1 MFQDGVEAIRM
12 LTSRQTPGLEGRES
26 GTAGAESAVGI
37 RLAARRQVERIR
49 RTLAARPVVT
59 LALLAIITLG
69 VYVEQMGMSERLRTT
84 WHLVNHWDLAIAAT
98 MPGAGFFRAAVA
110 WLPTRAPAALLAG
123 APPSAGPFLMA
134 DYGFVAVTSLTFV
147 PYFVALWWLG
157 RHPIP
162 AAMRARA
169 LWVIVGAGAAFG
181 ALLLFS
187 PSAPSHDPIA
197 YGSYGRLMAV
207 YHANPFLAVPGD
219 YPRDPLLA
227 ANEWPRAATA
237 YGPLWNI
244 LSFLLAPVV
253 GDDPLRS
260 NMVFRVVAYAFHL
273 ANIGILV
280 AAFRALPER
289 FAAWRARGLLIY
301 AWNPLVVVEVAAGH
315 NDVAMLT
322 LILLGL
328 YLLARGRMVLA
339 MLGLAGALLIK
350 SSAWPLVLV
359 ILLGVWLAGV
369 GGGGVA
375 RRDARRHAWVRPLR
389 AAAVVA
395 GTVVLG
401 YLPFVWGH
409 SPSDLS
415 AASKAQPTEQALS
428 LHVASS
434 FATLAGALTGSGA
447 LPAPLAADLAR
458 GLLVL
463 SNPTL
468 WTATVSLALVVACYF
483 VLPLARRSATLPSAL
498 AWVYTVFLVFL
509 SIFHLLRTW
518 YVVPLVGLVALA
530 PGGRAIRRFTLLLTA
545 TTQIENLFLSKA
557 PPFDGWQPWTWL
569 LVMGIP
575 LVVLAVDLRREGFSW
590 RRATARGRDVLLA
603 GLAALPGRLGAA
615 VAALP
620 LGGRR

>member
-1 MFQDGVEAIRM
+1 M
-12 LTSRQTPGLEGRES
+12 LTSRRTRDLEKSDGGGTGGNTAPVARHAVDGLDMGWH
-26 GTAGAESAVGI
+26 
-37 RLAARRQVERIR
+37 AARVYGERVR
-49 RTLAARPVVT
+49 GALAARPLLT
-59 LALLAIITLG
+59 LALLAVAALG
-69 VYVEQMGMSERLRTT
+69 VYVEQAGMSERLRTT
-84 WHLVNHWDLAIAAT
+84 WHLVNQWDLAIAAT

-110 WLPTRAPAALLAG
+110 WLPTQPPPALLAG
-123 APPSAGPFLMA
+123 APASSGPFLMA
-134 DYGFVAVTSLTFV
+134 DYGFVAVTALTFV
-147 PYFVALWWLG
+147 PYFAALWWLG

-237 YGPLWNI
+237 YGPLWNF

-280 AAFRALPER
+280 AAFRNLPER
-289 FAAWRARGLLIY
+289 FVAWRARGLLIY

-369 GGGGVA
+369 GSGGAV
-375 RRDARRHAWVRPLR
+375 RRDTRRDVWRDAWVRPLR

-395 GTVVLG
+395 GAVVLG

-409 SPSDLS
+409 SPSDLG

-434 FATLAGALTGSGA
+434 FATVAGALTGSGA

-463 SNPTL
+463 ANPTL
-468 WTATVSLALVVACYF
+468 WTAAVSLALVVACYF

-590 RRATARGRDVLLA
+590 RRDAARSRDLLLA
-603 GLAALPGRLGAA
+603 GLAELPGRLGAA
-615 VAALP
+615 VA
-620 LGGRR
+620 RRET

>member
-1 MFQDGVEAIRM
+1 MTGSDATGEVARGGASTRARRPGVW
-12 LTSRQTPGLEGRES
+12 
-26 GTAGAESAVGI
+26 
-37 RLAARRQVERIR
+37 LAARQRIEWVR
-49 RTLAARPVVT
+49 RALAARPALA
-59 LALLAIITLG
+59 LALLAVAALG
-69 VYVEQMGMSERLRTT
+69 LYVEQAGMSERLRTT
-84 WHLVNHWDLAIAAT
+84 WHLVNQWDLAIAAT

-110 WLPTRAPAALLAG
+110 WLPTTAPAPLLAG
-123 APPSAGPFLMA
+123 APSSAGPFLMA
-134 DYGFVAVTSLTFV
+134 DYGFVAITALTFI

-157 RHPIP
+157 RHPLS
-162 AAMRARA
+162 AAAGGRV
-169 LWVIVGAGAAFG
+169 LWVIVGAGVAFS

-237 YGPLWNI
+237 YGPLWNF

-260 NMVFRVVAYAFHL
+260 NMIFRVVALGFHL
-273 ANIGILV
+273 ANIGILA
-280 AAFRALPER
+280 AAFRHLPER
-289 FAAWRARGLLIY
+289 FAAWRERGLLIY

-369 GGGGVA
+369 GSGAAA
-375 RRDARRHAWVRPLR
+375 RRDAWARPLK

-395 GTVVLG
+395 GAVVLG

-409 SPSDLS
+409 SLSDLS

-434 FATLAGALTGSGA
+434 FATVASALTGSGA
-447 LPAPLAADLAR
+447 LPTPLAADLAR

-463 SNPTL
+463 SSPTL
-468 WTATVSLALVVACYF
+468 WTAVVSLALLAACYF
-483 VLPLARRSATLPSAL
+483 VLPLARRSATLPGAL
-498 AWVYTVFLVFL
+498 AWVYVVFLVFL

-575 LVVLAVDLRREGFSW
+575 LVVLAADLRREGFSW
-590 RRATARGRDVLLA
+590 RRAATHSRDLLLA

-615 VAALP
+615 AAGLP
-620 LGGRR
+620 LAGKR